1 MPLILERPIR
11 TAPTA
16 DTVALPSSRAAPR
29 RRRKG
34 RAHRLLTA
42 LAIIVTAGG
51 AGVAARVSSLPEAP
65 AVAVAVV
72 CSFIVRFKLT
82 HPTRRHTTVGRLA
95 ITIAVMIAVSAT
107 TWSFTGALTS
117 PGSDPFGDRTA
128 NWMRDHHMNL
138 IVDTVEQHFDKR
150 PAAHSAVN
158 LASLPL
164 PVTSVTIPGAAVPDV
179 PVASAPKVF
188 VVPIHS
194 AAPAAPPTSAPAP
207 AGPLLDN
214 TLMGEGQW
222 TPNVRQLG
230 DVPVTYTTF
239 VRPDPQHTGVIAG
252 AVLLEPTAT
261 KIVYVPGTRSP
272 DQSGWAWGA
281 TIPRDQRPALVAAF
295 NAGWRQRDAPGG
307 VYTEGRTA
315 VDLVDGKASLVIY
328 ADGHSDIGSWGNPLT
343 MTPDVVTVVQNLDPI
358 VVDSHPADG
367 LATGGSHRWGTTRH
381 QNQFTRRSGLGI
393 TANGAL
399 VYVSGTEMTT
409 SSLAQALVQVGAIRG
424 MELDI
429 HNDHPTFN
437 FFSPAPT
444 NPDLVT
450 GQPLLPNQFRP
461 ATRYLQ
467 SDQRDFFAV
476 LIR

>member
-1 MPLILERPIR
+1 MGTGRGGG
-11 TAPTA
+11 
-16 DTVALPSSRAAPR
+16 
-29 RRRKG
+29 G
-34 RAHRLLTA
+34 RARRLVPG
-42 LAIIVTAGG
+42 LAIIVTAGVVG
-51 AGVAARVSSLPEAP
+51 VSARVVHLSEVPGVAAAVICSL
-65 AVAVAVV
+65 VV
-72 CSFIVRFKLT
+72 RYQLT
-82 HPTRRHTTVGRLA
+82 HPSRRHTTVGRLA
-95 ITIAVMIAVSAT
+95 ISITLMIAVSAT

-150 PAAHSAVN
+150 PAAHGVVN
-158 LASLPL
+158 LASLPI
-164 PVTSVTIPGAAVPDV
+164 PVTSVPDV
-179 PVASAPKVF
+179 PVASLPQVADGPV
-188 VVPIHS
+188 HL
-194 AAPAAPPTSAPAP
+194 AALAAPPPSAPAP

-222 TPNVRQLG
+222 TPNARQVG
-230 DVPVTYTTF
+230 GVPVTYTTF
-239 VRPDPQHTGVIAG
+239 VRPDPQHTGVVAG
-252 AVLLEPTAT
+252 AVLLEPAAT
-261 KIVYVPGTRSP
+261 KIVYVPGTQTP
-272 DQSGWAWGA
+272 GQSGWAWGA

-295 NAGWRQRDAPGG
+295 NAGWRQRDNPGG
-307 VYTEGRTA
+307 VYTEDRTV
-315 VDLVDGKASLVIY
+315 VDLVEGKASLVVY
-328 ADGHSDIGSWGNPLT
+328 ADGHTDIGAWGIELT
-343 MTPDVVTVVQNLDPI
+343 MQPDVVTVVQNLDPI
-358 VVDSHPADG
+358 VADSRPVDG
-367 LATGGSHRWGTTRH
+367 LATGGSHRWGTTKH

-393 TANGAL
+393 TAGGAL

-437 FFSPAPT
+437 FFSPAPA

-467 SDQRDFFAV
+467 ADQRDFFAV
-476 LIR
+476 LVR